1 MIYVV
6 TQDGLNNFPVEDEDI
21 IKTIVT
27 TDSQIYGHCKYHIT
41 LERTFNNQPRITL
54 GDYKKEETAIK
65 VIKEIAERRAVHINA
80 DDCCLSCY
88 FMPKEDEDGGEN

>member
-1 MIYVV
+1 MIYIV
-6 TQDGLNNFPVEDEDI
+6 TQDGLNNYPVEDEDI

-27 TDSQIYGHCKYHIT
+27 TIGGSCKYHIEIEQAT
-41 LERTFNNQPRITL
+41 VFNGKPCATL
-54 GDYKKEETAIK
+54 GDYKKKETAVK

-88 FMPKEDEDGGEN
+88 FMPKEDEDGEKN